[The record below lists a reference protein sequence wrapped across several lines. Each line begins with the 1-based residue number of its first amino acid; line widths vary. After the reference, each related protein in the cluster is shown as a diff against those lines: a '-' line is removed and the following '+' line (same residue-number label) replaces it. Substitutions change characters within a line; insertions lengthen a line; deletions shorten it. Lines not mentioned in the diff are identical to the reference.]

1 MGKLVGALITIGII
15 GVVAGG
21 VLVGVG
27 YATTKDEAESTLEK
41 KEYQLEDSFENFEI
55 DLVSSNLLIKKAED
69 GVNKVVCQERE
80 KVESVVKVEGN
91 TLSIVQRD
99 ERPWYKKWFFNWG
112 WITGQEMK
120 VTVYLTGEAYNNFTV
135 ENSVGTIKVES
146 GFTFNTVKAVTHTGS
161 VTFSSSGTESMYL
174 ETDTGSVNVNDITTK
189 ELTAKS
195 DTGSV
200 NASKVVVTG
209 NVKVE
214 NHTGSA
220 NFKDSSCENMDVT
233 TNTGSVNIS
242 NTVATGYMNIKTSTG
257 SINFDSADADTLD
270 LESSTGSI
278 KGSLLTGKTFQANSS
293 TGSVKVPNTTG
304 GLCRAKTSTG
314 SIKLTVVGQ

>member
-1 MGKLVGALITIGII
+1 MGKLVGALVTIGIL

-21 VLVGVG
+21 VLLGVG
-27 YATTKDEAESTLEK
+27 YATTRSEAESTLEK
-41 KEYQLEDSFENFEI
+41 KEYKLEESFEDINI
-55 DLVSSNLLIKKAED
+55 NLVSSNLEIRKAED

-80 KVESVVKVEGN
+80 SIESTVEVEDN
-91 TLSIVQRD
+91 TLKIVQTD
-99 ERPWYKKWFFNWG
+99 DRPWYKKWFFNWG

-120 VTVYLTGEAYNNFTV
+120 VTVYLTGDVYDELTTS
-135 ENSVGTIKVES
+135 NSVGSIKVES
-146 GFTFNTVKAVTHTGS
+146 GFTFSAVKAVTHTGS
-161 VTFSSSGTESMYL
+161 VNVSSSGTESMYL
-174 ETDTGSVNVNDITTK
+174 ETDTGSVNVKDITTK

-200 NASKVVVTG
+200 NASKVEVTG
-209 NVKVE
+209 DIKVE

-220 NFKDSSCENMDVT
+220 NFVDSHCGNMDVT
-233 TNTGSVNIS
+233 TNTGSVNVANTIS
-242 NTVATGYMNIKTSTG
+242 AGHMNIKTSTG
-257 SINFDSADADTLD
+257 SINFDNADADTLD

-278 KGSLLTGKTFQANSS
+278 KGSLLTGKTFQADSS

-314 SIKLTVVGQ
+314 SIKLTVVG